1 MSTDDFFDEKVMDL
15 LDQLGNLAP
24 KQDGKVVADRIDDE
38 MMAQIQVLVAKISD
52 AIKEYDRQNNS
63 D

>member
-1 MSTDDFFDEKVMDL
+1 MSTDDFFDEKVMGL
-15 LDQLGNLAP
+15 VDQLCDIAP
-24 KQDGKVVADRIDDE
+24 KQDGKVIADRIDDE
-38 MMAQIQVLVAKISD
+38 MMAQIQVLVSKISD